1 MKKKIVLIEDDQILL
16 KALNMELLK
25 QGYEIL
31 SSIDGQSGIELVK
44 KEIPDLVILDL
55 VLPKM
60 HGFNVLELLKVDQN
74 TRNIPVVILSNLGQI
89 DDVKKGI
96 KLGAEDYYIKAST
109 DLSDLSKK
117 IKKLLA

>member
-117 IKKLLA
+117 IKNLLA

>member
-31 SSIDGQSGIELVK
+31 SSIDGQNGLALVK
-44 KEIPDLVILDL
+44 KEMPDLIILDL

-60 HGFNVLELLKVDQN
+60 HGFNVLEMLKVDAN
-74 TRNIPVVILSNLGQI
+74 TRKIPVIILSNLGQI